1 MFDIP
6 VLLAL
11 IVLVALVFDFTNG
24 AHDCANAIATVVS
37 TKVVTPRFAVGAAA
51 LLNLGGALLGTEVAK
66 TLGSGIVLPQVVEG
80 SHVLVLAALVGAIAW
95 NCITWYFGI
104 PSSSS
109 HALIG
114 GLIGA
119 AVADAGFSALNG
131 KGIWD
136 KVLVPLVASPMAGY
150 IMGFGCMWIIYW
162 ICGRIHRRTVNA
174 SFRRLQL
181 VSAAFM
187 ATSHGL
193 NDAQKTMGIVTLAL
207 LIFGKIDT
215 VEVPMWVKL
224 SCAGAMALGTAVGGW
239 KIVKTMGHRIFK
251 LEPVHGF
258 AAESAAAM
266 VITGASLMGAPVST
280 THTISA
286 CIFGVGSTKRL
297 SAVRWNVA
305 ANLVTAW
312 VLTLPAAAGI
322 GYVSYWLLHFIW
334 NGSVSVPDRARSA
347 CGPYAPCLYFAD
359 RALLYRVA
367 NTAVKAAAAKFW
379 RAAAVPELGRKKRPC
394 RVAGPDG
401 VVSQIGAES
410 KRAL

>member
-1 MFDIP
+1 MFEVP
-6 VLLAL
+6 LLLAV

-24 AHDCANAIATVVS
+24 AHDCANTIATVVS

-66 TLGSGIVLPQVVEG
+66 TLGSGIVLPHVVEG

-95 NCITWYFGI
+95 NCITWYYGI

-119 AVADAGFSALNG
+119 AVADEGFGALNVS
-131 KGIWD
+131 GIVD
-136 KVLVPLVASPMAGY
+136 KVLIPLVGSPLAGY
-150 IMGFGCMWIIYW
+150 IAGFLIMWLIYW
-162 ICGRIHRRTVNA
+162 IFGHVHRSKVNWT
-174 SFRRLQL
+174 FRHLQL
-181 VSAAFM
+181 VSAGFM

-207 LIFGKIDT
+207 VIFGEIDS
-215 VEVPMWVKL
+215 VEVPLWVKL
-224 SCAGAMALGTAVGGW
+224 ACAGAMALGTAVGGW

-258 AAESAAAM
+258 AAESSAAL
-266 VITGASLMGAPVST
+266 VITGASLLGAPVST

-305 ANLVTAW
+305 GSLLVAW
-312 VLTLPAAAGI
+312 TLTLPAAGI
-322 GYVSYWLLHFIW
+322 VGFISYKLLHFIW
-334 NGSVSVPDRARSA
+334 N
-347 CGPYAPCLYFAD
+347 
-359 RALLYRVA
+359 
-367 NTAVKAAAAKFW
+367 
-379 RAAAVPELGRKKRPC
+379 
-394 RVAGPDG
+394 
-401 VVSQIGAES
+401 
-410 KRAL
+410 

>member
-1 MFDIP
+1 MFEVP
-6 VLLAL
+6 LLLAV

-66 TLGSGIVLPQVVEG
+66 TLGSGIVLPHVVEG

-95 NCITWYFGI
+95 NCITWYYGI

-119 AVADAGFSALNG
+119 AVADEGFGALNVS
-131 KGIWD
+131 GIVD
-136 KVLVPLVASPMAGY
+136 KVLIPLVGSPLAGY
-150 IMGFGCMWIIYW
+150 IAGFLIMWLIYW
-162 ICGRIHRRTVNA
+162 IFGHVHRSKVNWT
-174 SFRRLQL
+174 FRHLQL
-181 VSAAFM
+181 VSAGFM

-207 LIFGKIDT
+207 VIFGEIDS
-215 VEVPMWVKL
+215 VEVPLWVKL
-224 SCAGAMALGTAVGGW
+224 ACAGAMALGTAVGGW
-239 KIVKTMGHRIFK
+239 KNVKTMGHRIFK

-258 AAESAAAM
+258 AAESSAAL
-266 VITGASLMGAPVST
+266 VITGASLLGAPVST

-305 ANLVTAW
+305 GSLLVAW
-312 VLTLPAAAGI
+312 TLTLPAAGI
-322 GYVSYWLLHFIW
+322 VGFISYKLLHFIW
-334 NGSVSVPDRARSA
+334 N
-347 CGPYAPCLYFAD
+347 
-359 RALLYRVA
+359 
-367 NTAVKAAAAKFW
+367 
-379 RAAAVPELGRKKRPC
+379 
-394 RVAGPDG
+394 
-401 VVSQIGAES
+401 
-410 KRAL
+410 

>member
-1 MFDIP
+1 MFEVP
-6 VLLAL
+6 LLLAV

-66 TLGSGIVLPQVVEG
+66 TLGSGIVLPHVVEG

-95 NCITWYFGI
+95 NCITWYYGI

-119 AVADAGFSALNG
+119 AVAAEGFGALNVS
-131 KGIWD
+131 GIVD
-136 KVLVPLVASPMAGY
+136 KVLIPLVGSPLAGY
-150 IMGFGCMWIIYW
+150 IAGFLIMWLIYW
-162 ICGRIHRRTVNA
+162 IFGHVHRSKVNWT
-174 SFRRLQL
+174 FRHLQL
-181 VSAAFM
+181 VSAGFM

-207 LIFGKIDT
+207 VIFGEIDS
-215 VEVPMWVKL
+215 VEVPLWVKL
-224 SCAGAMALGTAVGGW
+224 ACAGAMALGTAVGGW

-258 AAESAAAM
+258 AAESSAAL
-266 VITGASLMGAPVST
+266 VITGASLLGAPVST

-305 ANLVTAW
+305 GSLLVAW
-312 VLTLPAAAGI
+312 TLTLPAAGI
-322 GYVSYWLLHFIW
+322 VGFISYKLLHFIW
-334 NGSVSVPDRARSA
+334 N
-347 CGPYAPCLYFAD
+347 
-359 RALLYRVA
+359 
-367 NTAVKAAAAKFW
+367 
-379 RAAAVPELGRKKRPC
+379 
-394 RVAGPDG
+394 
-401 VVSQIGAES
+401 
-410 KRAL
+410 

>member
-1 MFDIP
+1 MFEEP
-6 VLLAL
+6 LLLAL

-37 TKVVTPRFAVGAAA
+37 TKVVTPRFAVGMAA

-95 NCITWYFGI
+95 NCITWYYGI

-114 GLIGA
+114 GMVGA
-119 AVADAGFSALNG
+119 AVAAQGFDALNAS
-131 KGIWD
+131 GIVD
-136 KVLVPLVASPMAGY
+136 KVLIPLVGSPLAGY
-150 IMGFGCMWIIYW
+150 AVGFLTMWLIYW
-162 ICGRIHRRTVNA
+162 VFGHVHRRKVNWT
-174 SFRRLQL
+174 FRHLQL
-181 VSAAFM
+181 VSAGFM

-207 LIFGKIDT
+207 LIFGEIDS
-215 VEVPMWVKL
+215 VEVPLWVKL
-224 SCAGAMALGTAVGGW
+224 ACAGAMALGTAVGGW

-258 AAESAAAM
+258 AAESSAAL
-266 VITGASLMGAPVST
+266 VITGASMLGAPVST

-305 ANLVTAW
+305 GNLVTAW
-312 VLTLPAAAGI
+312 ILTLPAAGTV
-322 GYVSYWLLHFIW
+322 GFVSYKLLHFIW
-334 NGSVSVPDRARSA
+334 N
-347 CGPYAPCLYFAD
+347 
-359 RALLYRVA
+359 
-367 NTAVKAAAAKFW
+367 
-379 RAAAVPELGRKKRPC
+379 
-394 RVAGPDG
+394 
-401 VVSQIGAES
+401 
-410 KRAL
+410 

>member
-1 MFDIP
+1 MFEVP
-6 VLLAL
+6 LLLAV

-66 TLGSGIVLPQVVEG
+66 TLGSGIVLPHVVEG

-95 NCITWYFGI
+95 NCITWYYGI

-119 AVADAGFSALNG
+119 AVADEGFGALNVS
-131 KGIWD
+131 GIVD
-136 KVLVPLVASPMAGY
+136 KVLIPLVGSPLAGY
-150 IMGFGCMWIIYW
+150 IAGFLIMWLIYW
-162 ICGRIHRRTVNA
+162 IFGHVHRSKVNWT
-174 SFRRLQL
+174 FRHLQL
-181 VSAAFM
+181 VSAGFM

-207 LIFGKIDT
+207 VIFGEIDS
-215 VEVPMWVKL
+215 VEVPLWVKL
-224 SCAGAMALGTAVGGW
+224 ACAGAMALGTAVGGW

-258 AAESAAAM
+258 AAESSAAL
-266 VITGASLMGAPVST
+266 VITGASLLGAPVST

-305 ANLVTAW
+305 GSLLVAW
-312 VLTLPAAAGI
+312 TLTLPAAGI
-322 GYVSYWLLHFIW
+322 VGFISYKLLHFIG
-334 NGSVSVPDRARSA
+334 N
-347 CGPYAPCLYFAD
+347 
-359 RALLYRVA
+359 
-367 NTAVKAAAAKFW
+367 
-379 RAAAVPELGRKKRPC
+379 
-394 RVAGPDG
+394 
-401 VVSQIGAES
+401 
-410 KRAL
+410 

>member
-1 MFDIP
+1 MFEVP
-6 VLLAL
+6 LLLAV

-66 TLGSGIVLPQVVEG
+66 TLGSGIVLPHVVEG

-95 NCITWYFGI
+95 NCITWYYGI

-119 AVADAGFSALNG
+119 AVADEGFGALNVS
-131 KGIWD
+131 GIVD
-136 KVLVPLVASPMAGY
+136 KVLIPLVGSPLAGY
-150 IMGFGCMWIIYW
+150 IAGFLIMWLIYW
-162 ICGRIHRRTVNA
+162 IFGHVHRSKVNWT
-174 SFRRLQL
+174 FRHLQL
-181 VSAAFM
+181 VSAGFM

-207 LIFGKIDT
+207 VIFGEIDS
-215 VEVPMWVKL
+215 VEVPLWVNL
-224 SCAGAMALGTAVGGW
+224 ACAGAMALGTAVGGW

-258 AAESAAAM
+258 AAESSAAL
-266 VITGASLMGAPVST
+266 VITGASLLGAPVST

-305 ANLVTAW
+305 GSLLVAW
-312 VLTLPAAAGI
+312 TLTLPAAGI
-322 GYVSYWLLHFIW
+322 VGFISYKLLHFIW
-334 NGSVSVPDRARSA
+334 N
-347 CGPYAPCLYFAD
+347 
-359 RALLYRVA
+359 
-367 NTAVKAAAAKFW
+367 
-379 RAAAVPELGRKKRPC
+379 
-394 RVAGPDG
+394 
-401 VVSQIGAES
+401 
-410 KRAL
+410 

>member
-1 MFDIP
+1 MFEVP
-6 VLLAL
+6 LLLVL
-11 IVLVALVFDFTNG
+11 IVVVALAFDFTNG

-80 SHVLVLAALVGAIAW
+80 SHVLVLAALVGAIVW
-95 NCITWYFGI
+95 NGITWYYGI

-119 AVADAGFSALNG
+119 AVADAGFGALNG
-131 KGIWD
+131 QGIVD
-136 KVLVPLVASPMAGY
+136 KVLIPLIVAPLAGY
-150 IMGFGCMWIIYW
+150 AAGFAIMWIIYW
-162 ICGRIHRRTVNA
+162 TCSRILRSRVNGA
-174 SFRRLQL
+174 FRRLQL
-181 VSAAFM
+181 VSAGFM

-193 NDAQKTMGIVTLAL
+193 NDAQKTMGIITLAL
-207 LIFGKIDT
+207 VIFGEIDK
-215 VEVPMWVKL
+215 VEVPLWVKL
-224 SCAGAMALGTAVGGW
+224 ACAGAMALGTAVGGW

-258 AAESAAAM
+258 AAETSAAL
-266 VITGASLMGAPVST
+266 VITGASLVGAPVST

-305 ANLVTAW
+305 GNLATAW
-312 VLTLPAAAGI
+312 VLTLPAAGSV
-322 GYVSYWLLHFIW
+322 GFVSYWLLHFIW
-334 NGSVSVPDRARSA
+334 N
-347 CGPYAPCLYFAD
+347 
-359 RALLYRVA
+359 
-367 NTAVKAAAAKFW
+367 
-379 RAAAVPELGRKKRPC
+379 
-394 RVAGPDG
+394 
-401 VVSQIGAES
+401 
-410 KRAL
+410 

>member
-6 VLLAL
+6 VLLAI
-11 IVLVALVFDFTNG
+11 IVLVALIFDFTNG

-66 TLGSGIVLPQVVEG
+66 TLGSGIVLPHVVEG
-80 SHVLVLAALVGAIAW
+80 SHVLVLAALVGAISW

-119 AVADAGFSALNG
+119 AVADAGFGALNG
-131 KGIWD
+131 EGIVD
-136 KVLVPLVASPMAGY
+136 KVFIPLVASPLAGFLV
-150 IMGFGCMWIIYW
+150 GFLIMWIVFW
-162 ICGRIHRRTVNA
+162 TCSRVPRRKVNGA
-174 SFRRLQL
+174 FRRLQL
-181 VSAAFM
+181 VSAGFM
-187 ATSHGL
+187 AVSHGL
-193 NDAQKTMGIVTLAL
+193 NDAQKTMGVITLAL
-207 LIFGKIDT
+207 LIFGEIDV
-215 VEVPMWVKL
+215 VEVPLWVKL

-258 AAESAAAM
+258 AAETSAAL
-266 VITGASLMGAPVST
+266 VITGASMLGAPVST

-305 ANLVTAW
+305 GSMVTAW
-312 VLTLPAAAGI
+312 LLTLPASGAI
-322 GYVSYWLLHFIW
+322 GFVSYWLLHFIW
-334 NGSVSVPDRARSA
+334 N
-347 CGPYAPCLYFAD
+347 
-359 RALLYRVA
+359 
-367 NTAVKAAAAKFW
+367 
-379 RAAAVPELGRKKRPC
+379 
-394 RVAGPDG
+394 
-401 VVSQIGAES
+401 
-410 KRAL
+410 